1 MQGKRIARLNSLLK
15 EVISEVI
22 NKEVRNPHVHAFV
35 SVTRVETS
43 KDLHHA
49 KVFVS
54 VIASEEDKV
63 ATVSALNSA
72 AGFIAANS
80 AKKVVVRYFP
90 NLQFYL
96 DNTVNKLIRI
106 EGVLSKIQSE
116 RESRL
121 PTEQVDEREE
131 NSSEP

>member
-22 NKEVRNPHVHAFV
+22 SKDVRNPHVHALV
-35 SVTRVETS
+35 SVTRVDTS

-49 KVFVS
+49 KVYIS
-54 VIASEEDKV
+54 VISSDEEK
-63 ATVSALNSA
+63 TMTLKALNSA
-72 AGFIAANS
+72 AGFIAANA

-96 DNTVNKLIRI
+96 DNTVEKQMRI
-106 EGVLSKIQSE
+106 EGVISKIQSE
-116 RESRL
+116 REARPSAE
-121 PTEQVDEREE
+121 PVDEREE
-131 NSSEP
+131 NLSEP